1 MFQEGVTMLSVG
13 GAVRSGGMQLP
24 VRGVWTAAFHRKSPP
39 PGHALS
45 GPPWARIPAACC
57 PKSSL
62 RRLSGAESLWGA
74 RRLSGAESLWG
85 ARRLSGAESLWG
97 ARRLSGA
104 ESLWGARRLSGAESL
119 WGARR
124 LSGAESLWG
133 ARRLS
138 GGAGWS
144 GGLSASAPVHL
155 CEHFLVSVQQ
165 VSGLPW
171 WLSIVVA
178 TLAVR
183 TLITLPLATYQMVVI
198 ARVSEGGGLQE
209 RRVFSCVVVLYISS
223 LEVSSVIERQCC

>member
-1 MFQEGVTMLSVG
+1 MLSVG

-62 RRLSGAESLWGA
+62 
-74 RRLSGAESLWG
+74 
-85 ARRLSGAESLWG
+85 
-97 ARRLSGA
+97 
-104 ESLWGARRLSGAESL
+104 
-119 WGARR
+119 RR